1 MAKDQ
6 RNVEAITPMEE
17 DFAKWYTDICLKAEL
32 VDYASVK
39 GFLILRPYGYAIWEN
54 IQKYLD
60 TEFKKTGHV
69 NVAMPVLIPESLLK
83 KEGELVAGFA
93 PEVAWITHGGSEQL
107 EERLAFRPTSETMF
121 CDHWSHVLHSYR
133 ELPMLYNQW
142 CSVIRWEKT
151 TRPFLRSREFWWQEG
166 HTIHETAAEAEAET
180 EQQLN
185 CYADVCKNALAM
197 PVVKGRKTDKEKFA
211 GAEATYTIECMMKD
225 HKALQSGTSHFFG
238 DKFSRAY
245 DVTFTGRDNTLQYP
259 FQTSWGAS
267 TRLIGAIIMTHSD
280 NHGLVLPPVIA
291 PTQVVVIPIAQHK
304 EGVLEA
310 AAALRDRLSAAG
322 IRVSMDDSDQ
332 SAGWKFAQYEMKG
345 VPVRLEI
352 GPRDIENGQCVLA
365 PRVGG
370 EKRTAA
376 LGDTLADTIQQLLQ
390 EVHDKMYEKALEN
403 REKHTYA
410 CRTLDEIT
418 RTLEEKGDGF
428 VKAMWLELLI
438 FGCYLMEI
446 HTVSLCTTLRYNV
459 SFALPFT
466 KDFFTIIHI
475 QKIFSVI
482 HWMKRM
488 HCRKLNLEKNNC
500 LPVRSVFRRAKAH
513 F

>member
-6 RNVEAITPMEE
+6 RNVEAITSMEE

-54 IQKYLD
+54 IQRLMD
-60 TEFKKTGHV
+60 AEFKKTGHT

-83 KEGELVAGFA
+83 KEGELVQGFA
-93 PEVAWITHGGSEQL
+93 PEVAWVTHGGSEKL

-142 CSVIRWEKT
+142 CSVIRWEKS

-166 HTIHETAAEAEAET
+166 HTIHETAEEAQAET

-185 CYADVCKNALAM
+185 CYADFCRNYLAM

-225 HKALQSGTSHFFG
+225 HKALQSGTSHYFG

-245 DVTFTGRDNTLQYP
+245 DVTFAGRDNKLQYP

-267 TRLIGAIIMTHSD
+267 SRLIGAVIMTHSD
-280 NHGLVLPPVIA
+280 NNGLVLPPAIA
-291 PTQVVVIPIAQHK
+291 PIQVVVLPIAQHK
-304 EGVLEA
+304 PGVLDA
-310 AAALRDRLSAAG
+310 AAALRDRLTAAG
-322 IRVSMDDSDQ
+322 LRVKMDDSDQ

-345 VPVRLEI
+345 VPLRVEI
-352 GPRDIENGQCVLA
+352 GPKDMEKEQCCIARRDT
-365 PRVGG
+365 G
-370 EKRTAA
+370 EKTFVPLNELETKVAE
-376 LGDTLADTIQQLLQ
+376 LLQ
-390 EVHDKMYEKALEN
+390 DVHDNLYRMAEKNLEDN
-403 REKHTYA
+403 SFDMTSW
-410 CRTLDEIT
+410 
-418 RTLEEKGDGF
+418 EE
-428 VKAMWLELLI
+428 VKAMAQGKGGFARTKWCGSQECELAMKEKAGVSSRCMPLEQS
-438 FGCYLMEI
+438 GTTGKCVVCGKE
-446 HTVSLCTTLRYNV
+446 CTTDIYWGV
-459 SFALPFT
+459 AY
-466 KDFFTIIHI
+466 
-475 QKIFSVI
+475 
-482 HWMKRM
+482 
-488 HCRKLNLEKNNC
+488 
-500 LPVRSVFRRAKAH
+500 
-513 F
+513 

>member
-60 TEFKKTGHV
+60 AEFKKTGHV

-93 PEVAWITHGGSEQL
+93 PEVAWVTHGGSEQL

-267 TRLIGAIIMTHSD
+267 TRLIGAIIMTHGD
-280 NHGLVLPPVIA
+280 NSGLVLPPAVAPIQAVI
-291 PTQVVVIPIAQHK
+291 VPIAQHK
-304 EGVLEA
+304 EGVLEKA
-310 AAALRDRLSAAG
+310 NQWAEALKAQG
-322 IRVSMDDSDQ
+322 IRVKLDDSDN
-332 SAGWKFAQYEMKG
+332 SPGWKFAEYEMKG
-345 VPVRLEI
+345 VPVRIEI
-352 GPRDIENGQCVLA
+352 GPKDIEAGQCVVA
-365 PRVGG
+365 TRFNG
-370 EKRTAA
+370 EKQTVA
-376 LGDTLADTIQQLLQ
+376 LDENYEALCDTVSDLLENVVPQ
-390 EVHDKMYEKALEN
+390 GMFRKALEN
-403 REKHTYA
+403 RTNKTYV
-410 CRTLDEIT
+410 CQTMDEIT
-418 RTLEEKGDGF
+418 KALEEKGDGF
-428 VKAMWLELLI
+428 IEAMWCGDEACEDKVKEVTGVGSRCIPLEQ
-438 FGCYLMEI
+438 
-446 HTVSLCTTLRYNV
+446 
-459 SFALPFT
+459 
-466 KDFFTIIHI
+466 KHI
-475 QKIFSVI
+475 SDKCVCCG
-482 HWMKRM
+482 K
-488 HCRKLNLEKNNC
+488 
-500 LPVRSVFRRAKAH
+500 PAKHMVLWGKAY
-513 F
+513 

>member
-6 RNVEAITPMEE
+6 RNVEAITSMEE

-54 IQKYLD
+54 IQRLMD
-60 TEFKKTGHV
+60 AEFKKTGHT

-83 KEGELVAGFA
+83 KEGELVQGFA
-93 PEVAWITHGGSEQL
+93 PEVAWVTHGGSEKL

-142 CSVIRWEKT
+142 CSVIRWEKS

-166 HTIHETAAEAEAET
+166 HTIHETAEEAQAET

-185 CYADVCKNALAM
+185 CYADFCRNYLAM

-225 HKALQSGTSHFFG
+225 HKALQSGTSHYFG

-245 DVTFTGRDNTLQYP
+245 DVTFAGRDNKLQYP

-267 TRLIGAIIMTHSD
+267 SRLIGAVIMTHSD
-280 NHGLVLPPVIA
+280 NNGLVLPPAIA
-291 PTQVVVIPIAQHK
+291 PIQVVVLPIAQHK
-304 EGVLEA
+304 PGVPEA
-310 AAALRDRLSAAG
+310 AAALRDRLTAAG
-322 IRVSMDDSDQ
+322 LRVKMDDSDQ

-345 VPVRLEI
+345 VPLRVEI
-352 GPRDIENGQCVLA
+352 GPKDMEKEQCCIARRDT
-365 PRVGG
+365 G
-370 EKRTAA
+370 EKTFVPLNELETKVAA
-376 LGDTLADTIQQLLQ
+376 LLQ
-390 EVHDKMYEKALEN
+390 DVHDNLYRMAEKNLEDN
-403 REKHTYA
+403 SFDMTSW
-410 CRTLDEIT
+410 
-418 RTLEEKGDGF
+418 EE
-428 VKAMWLELLI
+428 VKAMAQGKGGFARTKWCGSPECELAMKEKAGVSSRCMPLEQS
-438 FGCYLMEI
+438 GTTGKCVVCGKE
-446 HTVSLCTTLRYNV
+446 CTTDIYWGV
-459 SFALPFT
+459 AY
-466 KDFFTIIHI
+466 
-475 QKIFSVI
+475 
-482 HWMKRM
+482 
-488 HCRKLNLEKNNC
+488 
-500 LPVRSVFRRAKAH
+500 
-513 F
+513 